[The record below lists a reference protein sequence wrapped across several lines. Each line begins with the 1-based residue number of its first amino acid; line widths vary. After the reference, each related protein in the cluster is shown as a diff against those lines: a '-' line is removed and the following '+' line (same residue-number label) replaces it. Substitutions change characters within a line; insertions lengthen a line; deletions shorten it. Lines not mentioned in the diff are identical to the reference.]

1 VTAVRAVRAAT
12 ALMFPQERDTC
23 GFLRTHSRKRASP
36 SAEAS
41 NAVMKLA
48 LFGGTFDPIHRGHL
62 AVARVAQ
69 RRYGLQQV
77 LFVPSG
83 LPPHKP
89 GPSLTPFHDR
99 HAMVALATAGEDG
112 FFPSRLEDPELIAA
126 DRAASGHTT
135 DQAVTYSIDTVRR
148 LKRMLEPSD
157 RLFFLIGIDAFL
169 DIAKWREPEALLRE
183 AEFLV
188 ANRPGFSLPDV
199 LEALPEG
206 VRATA
211 TLHLLASVQSPISA
225 TQIRSAAR
233 RGRDVEHL
241 VGPAVADYIRKA
253 HLYRPSDRAAVCDPA
268 AAPACSAR

>member
-1 VTAVRAVRAAT
+1 MRGGRAAT

-23 GFLRTHSRKRASP
+23 GFLRKHSRKRASP

-48 LFGGTFDPIHRGHL
+48 FFGGTFDPIHRGHL
-62 AVARVAQ
+62 TVARVAQ

-99 HAMVALATAGEDG
+99 HAMVALATAGKDG
-112 FFPSRLEDPELIAA
+112 FFPSRLEDPELIAT
-126 DRAASGHTT
+126 DR
-135 DQAVTYSIDTVRR
+135 AVTYSIDTVRR

-225 TQIRSAAR
+225 TQIRAAAR

-241 VGPAVADYIRKA
+241 VGPAVADYIRQA
-253 HLYRPSDRAAVCDPA
+253 HLYRPSDRAAGCDPA

>member
-1 VTAVRAVRAAT
+1 
-12 ALMFPQERDTC
+12 
-23 GFLRTHSRKRASP
+23 
-36 SAEAS
+36 
-41 NAVMKLA
+41 MKLA
-48 LFGGTFDPIHRGHL
+48 FFGGTFDPIHRGHL

-77 LFVPSG
+77 VFVPSG
-83 LPPHKP
+83 LPPHKR

-112 FFPSRLEDPELIAA
+112 FFPSRLEDP
-126 DRAASGHTT
+126 
-135 DQAVTYSIDTVRR
+135 VTYSIDTVRR
-148 LKRMLEPSD
+148 LKHMLEPSD

-169 DIAKWREPEALLRE
+169 GIAKWREPEALLRE

-211 TLHLLASVQSPISA
+211 RLHLLASVQSPISA

-241 VGPAVADYIRKA
+241 VGPAVADYIRTA
-253 HLYRPSDRAAVCDPA
+253 HLYRPSDRAAVCGP

>member
-1 VTAVRAVRAAT
+1 
-12 ALMFPQERDTC
+12 
-23 GFLRTHSRKRASP
+23 
-36 SAEAS
+36 
-41 NAVMKLA
+41 MKLA

-99 HAMVALATAGEDG
+99 YAMVALATADEDG

-126 DRAASGHTT
+126 DLAVTGHT
-135 DQAVTYSIDTVRR
+135 TYSIDTVRR

-169 DIAKWREPEALLRE
+169 DIAKWREPEVLLRE

-188 ANRPGFSLPDV
+188 ASRPGFSLPDV

-206 VRATA
+206 ARATA

-225 TQIRSAAR
+225 TQIRAAAR

-241 VGPAVADYIRKA
+241 VGPAVANYIRKA
-253 HLYRPSDRAAVCDPA
+253 HLYRPSDTAAVCGP

>member
-1 VTAVRAVRAAT
+1 VTAEHDGRAAT
-12 ALMFPQERDTC
+12 ALIFPQKRDT
-23 GFLRTHSRKRASP
+23 FRILRKHSRKCASP

-41 NAVMKLA
+41 EPVMKLA

-89 GPSLTPFHDR
+89 GSSLTPFHDR
-99 HAMVALATAGEDG
+99 YAMVALATAGEDG

-126 DRAASGHTT
+126 DLAATGHTT
-135 DQAVTYSIDTVRR
+135 HLAVTYSIDTVRR

-169 DIAKWREPEALLRE
+169 DIAKWREPDVLLRE

-188 ANRPGFSLPDV
+188 ANRPGFSLPDM

-211 TLHLLASVQSPISA
+211 RLHLLTSVQSPISA

-253 HLYRPSDRAAVCDPA
+253 RLYRPSDGGALCDPA

>member
-1 VTAVRAVRAAT
+1 VTAVHGGRAAT
-12 ALMFPQERDTC
+12 ARIFPQKRDT
-23 GFLRTHSRKRASP
+23 FRILRKHSRKRASP
-36 SAEAS
+36 TTEAS
-41 NAVMKLA
+41 EPVMKLA
-48 LFGGTFDPIHRGHL
+48 FFGGTFDPIHRGHL

-89 GPSLTPFHDR
+89 GPSLTPFHHR

-112 FFPSRLEDPELIAA
+112 FLPSRLEDPGLIAA
-126 DRAASGHTT
+126 DR
-135 DQAVTYSIDTVRR
+135 AVTYSIDTVRR
-148 LKRMLEPSD
+148 LKGMLEPSD

-211 TLHLLASVQSPISA
+211 RLHLLASVQSPISA

-241 VGPAVADYIRKA
+241 VGPAVADYIRTA
-253 HLYRPSDRAAVCDPA
+253 HLYRPSDRAAVCGP